1 MEQAR
6 GGGSGTV
13 TVQETGPRYV
23 RDICAYTYQD
33 GNPERG
39 QEPPGGHDLRASGMV
54 PPYSALICPAPQL
67 GEGVEA
73 PRFPEEACLDGML
86 LPRLG

>member
-1 MEQAR
+1 MEQAQ

-23 RDICAYTYQD
+23 CAHMCLHLPD

-39 QEPPGGHDLRASGMV
+39 QEPPGARDLRASGMV
-54 PPYSALICPAPQL
+54 PPYSALICPAPRL
-67 GEGVEA
+67 GEGAEA

-86 LPRLG
+86 PTRLG